1 MDSAEKKVQ
10 CESAQTGKCEREE
23 KSWELLEL
31 TERVGLEIA
40 RSPSAQE
47 DKPKRTKT
55 GHVGRAG
62 APSQ

>member
-1 MDSAEKKVQ
+1 
-10 CESAQTGKCEREE
+10 
-23 KSWELLEL
+23 LLEL